1 MNMLLFSQTKD
12 SNHAESKYYQSML
25 VIVSPPLLFPK
36 APGSMVQGL
45 WGSFTDKEFSK
56 YDFLRLA
63 KIVHGLYKM
72 VYLFSSLDLL
82 WLSQSKTTA
91 PAAWIYFQS
100 MLFHCFSLLFDSPQ
114 ICGRCGSGGYQ
125 FLPIAAEE
133 KGRVAA
139 SVLIVDPSPQ
149 REYCAWIE
157 SDRLFLFFQHSDII

>member
-1 MNMLLFSQTKD
+1 MNMLLFSQAKD
-12 SNHAESKYYQSML
+12 SNHAESIYYQSML

-45 WGSFTDKEFSK
+45 WGSFPDKEFSK

-82 WLSQSKTTA
+82 WLSQSKTPA

-125 FLPIAAEE
+125 FLWLLRKKRGELPLPCEL
-133 KGRVAA
+133 
-139 SVLIVDPSPQ
+139 LILHHK
-149 REYCAWIE
+149 E
-157 SDRLFLFFQHSDII
+157 SIVHESNQIVYSFSFSILI

>member
-1 MNMLLFSQTKD
+1 
-12 SNHAESKYYQSML
+12 ML

-82 WLSQSKTTA
+82 LFSQSKT
-91 PAAWIYFQS
+91 PALSGLNILPINA
-100 MLFHCFSLLFDSPQ
+100 FSLFLSP
-114 ICGRCGSGGYQ
+114 
-125 FLPIAAEE
+125 F
-133 KGRVAA
+133 
-139 SVLIVDPSPQ
+139 
-149 REYCAWIE
+149 
-157 SDRLFLFFQHSDII
+157 